1 MSRSEGRPAN
11 TLNFMKK
18 MIPVCCIVLMI
29 LAGLY
34 VKGKANTPSLI
45 IDEDGTLT
53 GVIDKRK
60 LKGKLALPGE
70 AKKIGKGSLS
80 GCTGLTAVDLS
91 ACTSAYL

>member
-1 MSRSEGRPAN
+1 
-11 TLNFMKK
+11 

-29 LAGLY
+29 LAGLC

-60 LKGKLALPGE
+60 LKGKPALPVE

>member
-1 MSRSEGRPAN
+1 MLYCTYDPCG
-11 TLNFMKK
+11 T
-18 MIPVCCIVLMI
+18 
-29 LAGLY
+29 GLY

-60 LKGKLALPGE
+60 LKGKPALPVE
-70 AKKIGKGSLS
+70 AKKIGKRSLS

>member
-1 MSRSEGRPAN
+1 
-11 TLNFMKK
+11 

-45 IDEDGTLT
+45 IGTLT

-60 LKGKLALPGE
+60 LKGKPALPVE